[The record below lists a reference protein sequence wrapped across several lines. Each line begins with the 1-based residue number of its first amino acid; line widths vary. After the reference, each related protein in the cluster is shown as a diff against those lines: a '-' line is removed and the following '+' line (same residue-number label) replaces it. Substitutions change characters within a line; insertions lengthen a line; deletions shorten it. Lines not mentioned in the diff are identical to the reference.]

1 MKILV
6 TGGAGFIGSHLVERL
21 LARGDRIVVLDDF
34 NDFYDPALKRA
45 NVAVT
50 AGHPAY
56 RLVEGDIRDRAL
68 VFRLFA
74 EERFDAVVHLA
85 ARAGVRPSLT
95 QPVLYEEVN
104 CVATLH
110 LLEAAVA
117 HGRPRFVFASSS
129 SVYGVNSK
137 LPFSEEDPIE
147 RPVSPYATTKR
158 AGELHVFTA
167 HHLHGLPAVCLRF
180 FTVYGPRQRPEM
192 AIARFLRCLESG
204 ETIPFYGDGSSRRDY
219 TYIDDI
225 LDGIEAALD
234 RSLSFEI
241 VNLGG
246 AHPVTLSELVS
257 ALERA
262 TGREAQAG
270 TPAGPAGRRA
280 RDVRGGGEG
289 GAGARLPGAGAA
301 RGGPPPDG
309 RLVSRARPSGG
320 NREPERRRLASMNI
334 CMVGTGYV
342 GLVTGACLADF
353 GMNVVCVDKDA
364 DKIAALQRGHVPIY
378 EPGLEEV
385 IARNERAGRLRFTTD
400 LKARHRG
407 RARHLHR
414 RRNAAEAGRLAG
426 PDVRP
431 PGRRGRSP
439 ST

>member
-45 NVAVT
+45 NAAVS
-50 AGHPAY
+50 AGNPAY

-74 EERFDAVVHLA
+74 EEHFDAVVHLA

-158 AGELHVFTA
+158 AGELHVFTT

-180 FTVYGPRQRPEM
+180 FTVYGPRQRPDM
-192 AIARFLRCLESG
+192 AFHRFLRGAVRVEEIIQSM
-204 ETIPFYGDGSSRRDY
+204 R
-219 TYIDDI
+219 I
-225 LDGIEAALD
+225 LDQALKQIPPGPVMHQDPRISLPPKSETYNSIEAMIAHFKIIMD
-234 RSLSFEI
+234 GIHVPPGEVYSFTEAGNGELGFYI
-241 VNLGG
+241 VSDG
-246 AHPVTLSELVS
+246 
-257 ALERA
+257 
-262 TGREAQAG
+262 TGR
-270 TPAGPAGRRA
+270 PWKCR
-280 RDVRGGGEG
+280 
-289 GAGARLPGAGAA
+289 
-301 RGGPPPDG
+301 
-309 RLVSRARPSGG
+309 
-320 NREPERRRLASMNI
+320 
-334 CMVGTGYV
+334 
-342 GLVTGACLADF
+342 
-353 GMNVVCVDKDA
+353 
-364 DKIAALQRGHVPIY
+364 
-378 EPGLEEV
+378 
-385 IARNERAGRLRFTTD
+385 
-400 LKARHRG
+400 
-407 RARHLHR
+407 
-414 RRNAAEAGRLAG
+414 
-426 PDVRP
+426 VRP
-431 PGRRGRSP
+431 PCFSATAVLGKVLPGLFIADVVPTFGMINMIGGECDR
-439 ST
+439 